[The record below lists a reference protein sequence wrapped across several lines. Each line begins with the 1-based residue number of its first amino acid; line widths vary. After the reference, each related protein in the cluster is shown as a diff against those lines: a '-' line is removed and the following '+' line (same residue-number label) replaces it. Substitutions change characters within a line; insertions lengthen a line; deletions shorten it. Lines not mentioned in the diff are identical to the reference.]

1 MKRFVET
8 EIATMWIEKDIL
20 FFIWKEQAYIDLSG
34 AKKVVA
40 QRIRLQQGKPYH
52 ILCSLKGLKN
62 VDKDAWRYL
71 ANEGTGLIKC
81 LVLVATTPLEQAF
94 SKFIITKISTVST
107 QVFEDIK
114 EAERF
119 IVHNLYSAKSK

>member
-114 EAERF
+114 EGERF
-119 IVHNLYSAKSK
+119 IVHNL

>member
-119 IVHNLYSAKSK
+119 IVHNLLSAKSK

>member
-40 QRIRLQQGKPYH
+40 QRIRLQQGRPYH

-119 IVHNLYSAKSK
+119 IVHNL

>member
-119 IVHNLYSAKSK
+119 IVHNL

>member
-20 FFIWKEQAYIDLSG
+20 FFIWKEQAYIDFSG

-94 SKFIITKISTVST
+94 SKFIITKISNVST

-119 IVHNLYSAKSK
+119 IVHNL

>member
-71 ANEGTGLIKC
+71 AKEGAGLIEY

-94 SKFIITKISTVST
+94 SKFIMTKISTVPT
-107 QVFEDIK
+107 KVFKDME

-119 IVHNLYSAKSK
+119 IVHDL

>member
-94 SKFIITKISTVST
+94 SKFIITKISTV
-107 QVFEDIK
+107 
-114 EAERF
+114 
-119 IVHNLYSAKSK
+119 

>member
-40 QRIRLQQGKPYH
+40 QRIRLQQGRPYH

>member
-20 FFIWKEQAYIDLSG
+20 FFIWKEQAHISLSG

-40 QRIRLQQGKPYH
+40 QRIRLQQGRPYH

-119 IVHNLYSAKSK
+119 IVHNL

>member
-8 EIATMWIEKDIL
+8 KIATMYLEKDIL
-20 FFIWKEQAYIDLSG
+20 FFIWKEQAHINLSN

-40 QRIRLQQGKPYH
+40 QRIRLQQGKPYP

-71 ANEGTGLIKC
+71 ATEGTGLIEY
-81 LVLVATTPLEQAF
+81 LVLVATTPLEHAF
-94 SKFIITKISTVST
+94 SKFIMTKMPTIPTK
-107 QVFEDIK
+107 VFEDME

-119 IVHNLYSAKSK
+119 ILQHR

>member
-1 MKRFVET
+1 M
-8 EIATMWIEKDIL
+8 
-20 FFIWKEQAYIDLSG
+20 
-34 AKKVVA
+34 
-40 QRIRLQQGKPYH
+40 
-52 ILCSLKGLKN
+52 CSLKGLKN